1 MSACRRKGVRGLLW
15 PAGGGGRRGCGLLGR
30 SLATAG
36 IGRQTIEQGEEL
48 GVVEQEEGR
57 CGRAISRAWE
67 WRSKG

>member
-1 MSACRRKGVRGLLW
+1 MGSGGCYGLQAAAGDVAAGV
-15 PAGGGGRRGCGLLGR
+15 LGR

-57 CGRAISRAWE
+57 CGRATSRA
-67 WRSKG
+67 